1 MTTLT
6 ETYSTEVSPME
17 IARAAAKYLKDE
29 YGATRVLLFGSLAR
43 GDYDPR
49 YSDIDIYFEGVPR
62 AKVDEAAG
70 MAMWHFPKHDI
81 EFCADAR
88 CSEDLLKTIHETG
101 IPL

>member
-6 ETYSTEVSPME
+6 ETHPTEISPME

-29 YGATRVLLFGSLAR
+29 YGATRVLLFGSLAK

-62 AKVDEAAG
+62 RKVDEVAG
-70 MAMWHFPKHDI
+70 RAMCRFSKHDI
-81 EFCADAR
+81 DFVPDVR
-88 CSEDLLKTIHETG
+88 CEADLLETIHETG